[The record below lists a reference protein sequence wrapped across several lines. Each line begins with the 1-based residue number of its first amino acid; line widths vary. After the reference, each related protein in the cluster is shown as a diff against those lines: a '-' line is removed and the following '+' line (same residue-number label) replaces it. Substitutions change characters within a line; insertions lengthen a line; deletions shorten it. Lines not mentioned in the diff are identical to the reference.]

1 MAAKQPSHIALC
13 FGDEQISYQELNSRA
28 NQIAHFLS
36 AQSVSNN
43 NVVGVYMDRDP
54 ELIVSLLGILKAGA
68 AYLPID
74 PSFPPD
80 RVAFLLQDAG
90 VSLLLTQSTCLSDL
104 KEIECTTV
112 CIDDFSSNLSNQ
124 PTENLS
130 TLSSVDDL
138 AYIIYTSGSTGRPK
152 GVKIPHKNVVRL
164 FKATQDWF
172 QFDQTD
178 VWTFFH
184 SHAFDFS
191 VWEIWG
197 SLIYGGRLVIVSYET
212 SRSLI
217 EFKKLL
223 TDEKVTI
230 LNQTPTAFN
239 HLINDGSTEISF
251 DPQFLKYII
260 FGGEALRMQSL
271 EPWIERYGD
280 QHPRLINMYG
290 ITETTVHV
298 TYRPITKSDFA
309 LGSMIG
315 TPIPDM
321 GVYILEPNLEPA
333 PIGIPGEMF
342 IGGEGLADGYLNRQ
356 ELTTERFIN
365 NPFLPE
371 TKGQLYRTGDLARR
385 LESGDIEYLGRIDR
399 QVQLRGFR
407 IEMGEIE
414 SCLSEH
420 PHIEE
425 SALLMSEGQPGDQH
439 GYSFGCSALV
449 YHGAFHHDLRRGF
462 DHPSDPGFR
471 RT

>member
-1 MAAKQPSHIALC
+1 
-13 FGDEQISYQELNSRA
+13 
-28 NQIAHFLS
+28 
-36 AQSVSNN
+36 
-43 NVVGVYMDRDP
+43 
-54 ELIVSLLGILKAGA
+54 
-68 AYLPID
+68 
-74 PSFPPD
+74 
-80 RVAFLLQDAG
+80 
-90 VSLLLTQSTCLSDL
+90 
-104 KEIECTTV
+104 
-112 CIDDFSSNLSNQ
+112 
-124 PTENLS
+124 
-130 TLSSVDDL
+130 
-138 AYIIYTSGSTGRPK
+138 
-152 GVKIPHKNVVRL
+152 L

-365 NPFLPE
+365 NPFLPKN
-371 TKGQLYRTGDLARR
+371 KGRLYRTGDLARR
-385 LESGDIEYLGRIDR
+385 LESSDIEYLGRIDR

-425 SALLMSEGQPGDQH
+425 SALLMSEGQPGDQRLLAYVVPNDD
-439 GYSFGCSALV
+439 GYSEQEIRRYLRTKLPDYMVPSSFVTLEKLPITTNGKLDYVALKDIKPSKV
-449 YHGAFHHDLRRGF
+449 DRLETIVTSTLTETEEVLLSIWRDVFNSEPISIHDDFFEIGGNSIYAMKLSNRIRNRWDVKIGLINIF
-462 DHPSDPGFR
+462 ESQTIHEIARWIDQKLLSSKP
-471 RT
+471 